1 MTLGEQLGFA
11 FADGFDT
18 KELFACDYGTII
30 LELNE
35 DVDLNEFVG
44 AYELGSVIAD
54 KAIICGD
61 VKFLLMKLKQH
72 TLSHLNRFSQ
82 LMYVNLLVKQNKVN
96 FIQQLALLKLQLLLL
111 NQEFSFQYSQVQTVN
126 MILLKHL
133 IVQVV
138 KLKLS
143 LLKT

>member
-61 VKFLLMKLKQH
+61 VKISLDEIETAYTQPLEQIYPTHVRKSTGETKQSE
-72 TLSHLNRFSQ
+72 L
-82 LMYVNLLVKQNKVN
+82 
-96 FIQQLALLKLQLLLL
+96 
-111 NQEFSFQYSQVQTVN
+111 
-126 MILLKHL
+126 
-133 IVQVV
+133 
-138 KLKLS
+138 
-143 LLKT
+143 